1 MDYTA
6 RIQKLQSLKNAI
18 VSKAIHS
25 VNDVIGFNESID
37 SWKGG
42 SSQEGYYKVVNE
54 TKRLV
59 DDIHATKDEVLTAI
73 SKRIASLEANI
84 ETQYHANKHILTANY
99 DEDESENRSKKR
111 RIINEKNL
119 DSTVKSRLLARI

>member
-6 RIQKLQSLKNAI
+6 RIQKLQSLENAI
-18 VSKAIHS
+18 VSKTIHS

-42 SSQEGYYKVVNE
+42 SSQEGYYKVVSE

-59 DDIHATKDEVLTAI
+59 DEIHATRDEVLAAI

-84 ETQYHANKHILTANY
+84 EAQYHANKYILTANY
-99 DEDESENRSKKR
+99 DEDKSENRNKIR
-111 RIINEKNL
+111 RIINAKNL
-119 DSTVKSRLLARI
+119 DSTVKSRLLARV